1 MIGLWWQYRGRPQM
15 RDVALLSSTPVLAA
29 TLTAALTM
37 VWFGVKAG
45 FFRLLDVFVARGLT
59 DAPRCRCHPRLA
71 GSGPMADLG
80 RCHPGFLAHSHRTQW
95 LQPTKAGARVTR
107 RASGCTAQL
116 LEYAT
121 IQSPPREFR
130 LWQGTVSF
138 RLDRY
143 HRSVESGFRCRP
155 GALRQSEC
163 RQDLQ
168 RKILLLLPM
177 ETP

>member
-15 RDVALLSSTPVLAA
+15 RDVARLSAPPVLAA
-29 TLTAALTM
+29 TLTAALTV

-45 FFRLLDVFVARGLT
+45 FFRLLDVFVARRLT
-59 DAPRCRCHPRLA
+59 DEPRA
-71 GSGPMADLG
+71 AVI
-80 RCHPGFLAHSHRTQW
+80 PGWLPVDQWQTSVDVIRDFAHSHRTQW

-121 IQSPPREFR
+121 IQNPPREFR

-155 GALRQSEC
+155 GALRQSGC
-163 RQDLQ
+163 RRDRQ